1 MIEHAVFSTIFENVS
16 DEPGFERAIKESLP
30 DEKHFNEL
38 QDKIKRKDQKLLK
51 LQMNLI
57 N

>member
-16 DEPGFERAIKESLP
+16 DEPGFERTIKESLP
-30 DEKHFNEL
+30 DEKHVNEL
-38 QDKIKRKDQKLLK
+38 QDKIKRQDQKLLK